1 MSKKNQPSK
10 IAELKE
16 AVKEVKPPEIKVKKF
31 YFSDEER
38 ENFKTKDAV
47 SDYIRGI
54 IHQDK
59 LLFVQV
65 VTLPRCGLPQT
76 TPFRIVD
83 EDGKLALETNK
94 EWVTIEIPASTKSLK
109 VDLKTKD
116 GNTVQPQIGKEETG
130 KVSA

>member
-1 MSKKNQPSK
+1 MPKKNQPSK
-10 IAELKE
+10 IEELKE
-16 AVKEVKPPEIKVKKF
+16 AVKEVKTSEIKVKKF

-47 SDYIRGI
+47 SDYLRGI
-54 IHQDK
+54 VHQDK
-59 LLFVQV
+59 LLFIQV

-94 EWVTIEIPASTKSLK
+94 EWMMIEIPANTKSLK

-116 GNTVQPQIGKEETG
+116 GNTVHPQVGKEETS